1 MTITT
6 KSVEKTVYIAQDGKE
21 FDKEKDCIRY
31 ESELNFKKL
40 VEQNGEIIKR
50 IYDDEI
56 ICLTDIYLDV
66 KKIINL
72 SSCTELYIVNINN
85 EVDAEQVIAFCQS
98 KEGKEVDCSHNIL
111 KYGERYLICVHTTM
125 TKMFGADNTVYIIPF
140 IEFNE
145 FWLRMATK
153 IVNLYKL

>member
-21 FDKEKDCIRY
+21 FEKQKDCIRY

-72 SSCTELYIVNINN
+72 SSCTELYIANINN

-98 KEGKEVDCSHNIL
+98 KEGIDCSHNIL
-111 KYGERYLICVHTTM
+111 KYGERYLICVYTNM
-125 TKMFGADNTVYIIPF
+125 TKMFGDENTVYIIPF
-140 IEFNE
+140 IKFNK
-145 FWLRMATK
+145 FWLKMATK
-153 IVNLYKL
+153 VVNLYKL